1 MIRICIIST
10 RVSTDSFIFAIV
22 FLYPLLSSY
31 NTDLCT
37 RYFFVIT
44 FKTNFLR
51 FFLFASGKGISLF
64 DTTVR
69 HCFSCNVLHL
79 RCVCVLFFWGESM
92 WENVFVRFQST
103 CYYTMTYRHS
113 AKTTHLNKVFYPLTT
128 RATWRGTIMEG
139 VALYREWWSLGWTST
154 GLILARRG
162 KICGYIGYIYSRFL
176 LLLMSVACV
185 CVWMCVWSLC
195 LVEIQKVRILFL

>member
-51 FFLFASGKGISLF
+51 FFL
-64 DTTVR
+64 
-69 HCFSCNVLHL
+69 CLHQ
-79 RCVCVLFFWGESM
+79 E
-92 WENVFVRFQST
+92 
-103 CYYTMTYRHS
+103 
-113 AKTTHLNKVFYPLTT
+113 KVFLSLIRLLDIVF
-128 RATWRGTIMEG
+128 RAMCC
-139 VALYREWWSLGWTST
+139 
-154 GLILARRG
+154 
-162 KICGYIGYIYSRFL
+162 ICGVYVFFFFGVKVCEKMCLFVFNQLVTTQWLIGIRLKQLISTKSSTHWRRVL
-176 LLLMSVACV
+176 LG
-185 CVWMCVWSLC
+185 
-195 LVEIQKVRILFL
+195 EEQ